1 MRVAIMQPYFLPYI
15 GYFQLINAVDTFVIY
30 DNIQYTKKGWIN
42 RNRYL
47 VNGGPADFTLPLRKD
62 SDFLDIRDRRIA
74 DDFDRKKLLNKLREA
89 YRKAPCFE
97 QVFPLMEGIISHPEP
112 NLFHFIHHSVTEIC
126 RALAI
131 QTKVIVSSTLD
142 MDHTLRS
149 QERVLAICEHLGAK
163 TYINAIGGVDLYSR
177 ETFASRGIDLRFIR
191 ALPLEYPQLG
201 GAFVPWLS
209 ILDVMMF
216 NPPEMVKEVISRYEL
231 VPQEL

>member
-47 VNGGPADFTLPLRKD
+47 VNGEPADFTLPLKKD

-74 DDFDRKKLLNKLREA
+74 EEFDRKKLLNKLREA

-97 QVFPLMEGIISHPEP
+97 RVFPLLEEIISHPEP
-112 NLFHFIHHSVTEIC
+112 NLFRFIHHSVTEIC

-149 QERVLAICEHLGAK
+149 QDRVLAICEHLGAK
-163 TYINAIGGVDLYSR
+163 TYINAIGGVELYSR
-177 ETFASRGIDLRFIR
+177 ETFASRGIDLRFLR

-201 GAFVPWLS
+201 GAFVSWLS

-216 NPPEMVKEVISRYEL
+216 NTPGQIQGMLAHCEL
-231 VPQEL
+231 I

>member
-47 VNGGPADFTLPLRKD
+47 VNGEPADFTLPLKKD

-97 QVFPLMEGIISHPEP
+97 QVFPLLEGIISNPEP
-112 NLFHFIHHSVTEIC
+112 NLFRFIHHSVTEVC

-149 QERVLAICEHLGAK
+149 QDRVLATCEHLGAK
-163 TYINAIGGVDLYSR
+163 TYINAIGGMELYAKDA
-177 ETFASRGIDLRFIR
+177 FASRGIDLRFIR
-191 ALPLEYPQLG
+191 ALPMEYPQLG
-201 GAFVPWLS
+201 RAFVPWLS
-209 ILDVMMF
+209 IADVMMF
-216 NPPEMVKEVISRYEL
+216 NPPGRIQGMLSHCEFI
-231 VPQEL
+231 